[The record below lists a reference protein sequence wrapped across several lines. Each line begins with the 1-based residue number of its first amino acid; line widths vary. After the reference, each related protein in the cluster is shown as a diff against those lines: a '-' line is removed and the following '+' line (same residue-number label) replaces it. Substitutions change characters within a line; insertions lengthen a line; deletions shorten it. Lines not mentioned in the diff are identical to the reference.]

1 VIAAVAARLA
11 LAAVLLAAAPTQARA
26 EVELANGWMRPAYAG
41 QPSAAVYVDIRAEQ
55 PVRLVGANVAL
66 AKRVELVLVEPP
78 SNDPAT
84 HRVVAELPVAVGR
97 ETRLALGGSHLRLLD
112 VVRDVPP
119 GERWPLELLFV
130 DASGRRFSATTEVL
144 VRGLMAR
151 RPVDAAPG
159 N

>member
-1 VIAAVAARLA
+1 MIAGFAVPLA

-26 EVELANGWMRPAYAG
+26 EVELASAWMRPAYAG
-41 QPSAAVYVDIRAEQ
+41 QPSAAVYVDIRAER
-55 PVRLVGANVAL
+55 PARLVGANVAL
-66 AKRVELVLVEPP
+66 AKLVELVLVEPP

-84 HRVVAELPVAVGR
+84 HRVVAELPVAGGR
-97 ETRLALGGSHLRLLD
+97 ETRLALGGSHLRLLE
-112 VVRDVPP
+112 VTRDVQP

-151 RPVDAAPG
+151 RPEEAASG